1 MSTRELLL
9 RTHLPNHQ
17 QRVDASFAEGIVQAV
32 RASGK
37 NRRVTCE
44 PVQHFMLY
52 DMVVLNELDVV
63 DPDVFSA
70 IQSWWQQRFQH
81 RSRCTMKVLS
91 PSKLEVLC
99 PVSTAASLLSS
110 VASPATSRTPHTLF
124 KWILSAI
131 VTCLLHQRFVLPY
144 HAWLVQ
150 PADSGSPDYM
160 QQLVQ
165 LLFVPFLLLHT

>member
-63 DPDVFSA
+63 DPDVFNA

-81 RSRCTMKVLS
+81 RSKCTMKVLS

-124 KWILSAI
+124 KWVLSAGL
-131 VTCLLHQRFVLPY
+131 TCLLQQRFVMPY
-144 HAWLVQ
+144 HTWLSQ
-150 PADSGSPDYM
+150 QQADSHM

-165 LLFVPFLLLHT
+165 LLFAPFMLLH